1 MDHVRRGAAVSAHTI
16 DATIAVGDPDLGA
29 AIEARITFTFH
40 DRVAEQGA
48 SYASGGQPAE
58 GAVAE
63 WMSAVAI
70 EDGQPA
76 RYAGHFAD
84 LEQSTLDS
92 IASAWLESDEGQC
105 QAIEQALDD
114 LQAAKDD
121 ADERRAEQRAEDRR
135 DAR

>member
-1 MDHVRRGAAVSAHTI
+1 MSIHEI

-29 AIEARITFTFH
+29 AIEARITYTFH
-40 DRVAEQGA
+40 ARVAEQGA

-58 GAVAE
+58 GAVAG

-76 RYAGHFAD
+76 RYAGHFAE
-84 LEQSTLDS
+84 LEQSSLDTVT
-92 IASAWLESDEGQC
+92 SAWLESDEGQA

-114 LQAAKDD
+114 LQAAEDD

>member
-1 MDHVRRGAAVSAHTI
+1 MSIHEI
-16 DATIAVGDPDLGA
+16 DATIPLGDPDLGA
-29 AIEARITFTFH
+29 AIEVRITYTFH
-40 DRVAEQGA
+40 ACVAEQGA

-63 WMSAVAI
+63 WMSALAI

-76 RYAGHFAD
+76 PYAGHFAE
-84 LEQSTLDS
+84 LEQSSLDS
-92 IASAWLESDEGQC
+92 IASEWLEGDEGQA

-114 LQAAKDD
+114 LQAAEDD

>member
-1 MDHVRRGAAVSAHTI
+1 MSSTHTI
-16 DATIAVGDPDLGA
+16 DASIAVGDPDLGA
-29 AIEARITFTFH
+29 AIDCRITFTFNE
-40 DRVAEQGA
+40 RVAEQGP

-58 GAVAE
+58 PAHAE
-63 WMSAVAI
+63 WVSAVAI

-76 RYAGHFAD
+76 PYGGAFAA
-84 LEQSTLDS
+84 LEQSSLDS
-92 IASAWLESDEGQC
+92 IASAWLEGDEGQA

-114 LQAAKDD
+114 LQAAEDD

>member
-1 MDHVRRGAAVSAHTI
+1 MSIHEI
-16 DATIAVGDPDLGA
+16 DATIPVGDPDLGA
-29 AIEARITFTFH
+29 AIEARITYTFH
-40 DRVAEQGA
+40 ARVAERGP

-63 WMSAVAI
+63 WSSAVAL
-70 EDGQPA
+70 DNGQPA
-76 RYAGHFAD
+76 PYGGHFKD

-92 IASAWLESDEGQC
+92 IASAWLESDEGQA
-105 QAIEQALDD
+105 QAIDQALDD
-114 LQAAKDD
+114 LQAAED

>member
-1 MDHVRRGAAVSAHTI
+1 MSIHEI
-16 DATIAVGDPDLGA
+16 DASIPVGDPDLGA
-29 AIEARITFTFH
+29 TIEARITYTFH
-40 DRVAEQGA
+40 ARVAEQGA

-63 WMSAVAI
+63 WMSAASL
-70 EDGQPA
+70 DNGQPA
-76 RYAGHFAD
+76 LYAGHFAD
-84 LEQSTLDS
+84 LEQSSLDS
-92 IASAWLESDEGQC
+92 ITSAWLEGDEGQA

-114 LQAAKDD
+114 LQAAEDD

>member
-1 MDHVRRGAAVSAHTI
+1 MSSTHTI
-16 DATIAVGDPDLGA
+16 NATIPVGDPDLGA
-29 AIEARITFTFH
+29 AIEARITYTFH
-40 DRVAEQGA
+40 GRVAEQGPT
-48 SYASGGQPAE
+48 YASGGQPAE
-58 GAVAE
+58 GAVAG

-70 EDGQPA
+70 EDGKPA
-76 RYAGHFAD
+76 PYGGAFAD

-92 IASAWLESDEGQC
+92 IASEWLEGDEGQA

-114 LQAAKDD
+114 LQAAEDD

>member
-1 MDHVRRGAAVSAHTI
+1 MSAHTI

-29 AIEARITFTFH
+29 AIDCRITYTFH

-63 WMSAVAI
+63 WMSAAPL
-70 EDGQPA
+70 DNGQPA
-76 RYAGHFAD
+76 PYAGHFAD
-84 LEQSTLDS
+84 LEQSTLNA
-92 IASAWLESDEGQC
+92 IASEWLESDEGQC

-114 LQAAKDD
+114 LHEDLERTADD
-121 ADERRAEQRAEDRR
+121 RAEQRAEDRR

>member
-1 MDHVRRGAAVSAHTI
+1 MSSTHTI
-16 DATIAVGDPDLGA
+16 DAIIPVGDPDLGA
-29 AIEARITFTFH
+29 EIEARITFTFNE
-40 DRVAEQGA
+40 RVAEQGP

-63 WMSAVAI
+63 WVSAVAI

-76 RYAGHFAD
+76 PYGGAFAD
-84 LEQSTLDS
+84 LEQSTLNA
-92 IASAWLESDEGQC
+92 IASAWLESDDGQC

-114 LQAAKDD
+114 LQAAEDD
-121 ADERRAEQRAEDRR
+121 ADEQRAEQRAEDRR

>member
-1 MDHVRRGAAVSAHTI
+1 MSSTHTI

-29 AIEARITFTFH
+29 AIDCRITYTFH

-63 WMSAVAI
+63 WMSAAPL
-70 EDGQPA
+70 DNGQPA
-76 RYAGHFAD
+76 PYAGHFAD
-84 LEQSTLDS
+84 LEQSTLNA
-92 IASAWLESDEGQC
+92 IASEWLESDEGQC

-114 LQAAKDD
+114 LHEDLERTADD
-121 ADERRAEQRAEDRR
+121 RAEQRAEDRR

>member
-1 MDHVRRGAAVSAHTI
+1 MSSTHTI
-16 DATIAVGDPDLGA
+16 DAVIPVGDPDLGA
-29 AIEARITFTFH
+29 AIEARITFTYH
-40 DRVAEQGA
+40 SRVAEQGP
-48 SYASGGQPAE
+48 SYTSGGQPAE

-76 RYAGHFAD
+76 PYGGAFAD
-84 LEQSTLDS
+84 LEQSTLNA
-92 IASAWLESDEGQC
+92 IASAWLESDEGQA

-114 LQAAKDD
+114 LQAAEDD

>member
-1 MDHVRRGAAVSAHTI
+1 MSRHTI
-16 DATIAVGDPDLGA
+16 NAVIPVGDPDLGA
-29 AIEARITFTFH
+29 AIDCRITFTFQPN
-40 DRVAEQGA
+40 VPEQGA

-58 GAVAE
+58 PAHAE

-76 RYAGHFAD
+76 PYAGAFAA
-84 LEQSTLDS
+84 LEQSSLDS
-92 IASAWLESDEGQC
+92 IASEWLESDEGQA

-114 LQAAKDD
+114 LQAAEDD
-121 ADERRAEQRAEDRR
+121 AAERRAEQRAEDRR

>member
-1 MDHVRRGAAVSAHTI
+1 MSRHTI
-16 DATIAVGDPDLGA
+16 NAVIPVGDPDLGA
-29 AIEARITFTFH
+29 AIDCRITFTFH
-40 DRVAEQGA
+40 GRVEEQGP

-70 EDGQPA
+70 EDGKPA
-76 RYAGHFAD
+76 PYGGHFAE
-84 LEQSTLDS
+84 LEQSSLDS
-92 IASAWLESDEGQC
+92 IASAWLESDEGQA

-114 LQAAKDD
+114 LQEDLDRTADD
-121 ADERRAEQRAEDRR
+121 RAEQRAEDRR

>member
-1 MDHVRRGAAVSAHTI
+1 MSIHEI
-16 DATIAVGDPDLGA
+16 DATIPVGDPDLGA
-29 AIEARITFTFH
+29 AIDCRITYTFH
-40 DRVAEQGA
+40 GRVAEQGA

-63 WMSAVAI
+63 WMSALAI

-76 RYAGHFAD
+76 PYGGAFAD
-84 LEQSTLDS
+84 LEQSTLNA
-92 IASAWLESDEGQC
+92 IASEWLESDEGQA

-114 LQAAKDD
+114 LQAAEDD
-121 ADERRAEQRAEDRR
+121 ADDRRAEQRAEDRR

>member
-1 MDHVRRGAAVSAHTI
+1 MSSTHTI
-16 DATIAVGDPDLGA
+16 DATIPVGDPDLGA
-29 AIEARITFTFH
+29 AIDCRITYTFH
-40 DRVAEQGA
+40 GRVAEQGA

-63 WMSAVAI
+63 WMSALAI

-76 RYAGHFAD
+76 PYGGAFAD
-84 LEQSTLDS
+84 LEQSTLNA
-92 IASAWLESDEGQC
+92 IASEWLESDEGQA

-114 LQAAKDD
+114 LQAAEDD

>member
-1 MDHVRRGAAVSAHTI
+1 MSAHTI

-29 AIEARITFTFH
+29 AIDCRITYTFH
-40 DRVAEQGA
+40 GRVAEQGA

-58 GAVAE
+58 GAVAG

-76 RYAGHFAD
+76 PYGGHFKD
-84 LEQSTLDS
+84 LEQSSLDS
-92 IASAWLESDEGQC
+92 IASAWLEGDEGQA

-114 LQAAKDD
+114 LQAAEDD
-121 ADERRAEQRAEDRR
+121 ADDRRAEQRAEDRR

>member
-1 MDHVRRGAAVSAHTI
+1 MSAHTI

-29 AIEARITFTFH
+29 AIDCRITYTFH
-40 DRVAEQGA
+40 GRVAEQGA

-58 GAVAE
+58 GAVAG

-76 RYAGHFAD
+76 PYGGHFKD
-84 LEQSTLDS
+84 LEQSSLDTV
-92 IASAWLESDEGQC
+92 ASAWLESDEGQA

-114 LQAAKDD
+114 LQAAEHD

>member
-1 MDHVRRGAAVSAHTI
+1 MSIHEI
-16 DATIAVGDPDLGA
+16 DATIPVGDSDLGA
-29 AIEARITFTFH
+29 AIEARITYTFH
-40 DRVAEQGA
+40 ARVAEQGP

-63 WMSAVAI
+63 WSSAVAL
-70 EDGQPA
+70 EDGKPA

-92 IASAWLESDEGQC
+92 IASAWLESDDGQC

-114 LQAAKDD
+114 LQAAEVD

>member
-1 MDHVRRGAAVSAHTI
+1 MSAHTI

-29 AIEARITFTFH
+29 AIEARITFTYH
-40 DRVAEQGA
+40 SRVAEQGP
-48 SYASGGQPAE
+48 SYTSGGQPAE

-63 WMSAVAI
+63 WMSAAPL
-70 EDGQPA
+70 DNGQPA
-76 RYAGHFAD
+76 PYAGHFAE
-84 LEQSTLDS
+84 LEQSSLNS
-92 IASAWLESDEGQC
+92 IASAWLEGDEGQA

-114 LQAAKDD
+114 LQAAEDD